1 MFFGCLCLGEAF
13 SSLSAN
19 EKSCVPV
26 LLKYW
31 HETFGAC
38 WLWGGLGLSVEMG
51 GLWES
56 SHRVMFHEVGSALVV
71 PSPRL
76 RSPTSGAQA

>member
-38 WLWGGLGLSVEMG
+38 WLWGGLDLSVEMG
-51 GLWES
+51 GLWQS
-56 SHRVMFHEVGSALVV
+56 SH
-71 PSPRL
+71 
-76 RSPTSGAQA
+76 